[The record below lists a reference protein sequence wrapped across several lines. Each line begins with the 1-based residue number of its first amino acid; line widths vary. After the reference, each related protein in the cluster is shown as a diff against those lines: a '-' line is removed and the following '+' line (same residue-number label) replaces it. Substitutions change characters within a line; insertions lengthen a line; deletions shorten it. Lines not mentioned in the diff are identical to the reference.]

1 MFAKKKIG
9 RKNVCQIFAGQD
21 PDTYA
26 YETKSMRLHGYSTSI
41 RLEAA
46 FWAVLDEIAAR
57 ENMTM
62 PQFVSQLHDEVEAL
76 HGEARNFSSLLRC
89 ACLIYLRNV
98 GQEPDQDAAAA

>member
-1 MFAKKKIG
+1 M
-9 RKNVCQIFAGQD
+9 CEIFAGQD
-21 PDTYA
+21 PGNYG

-57 ENMTM
+57 ENLTV

-76 HGEARNFSSLLRC
+76 HGEAQNFTSLLRC
-89 ACLIYLRNV
+89 ACLIHLRNSSV
-98 GQEPDQDAAAA
+98 AEGRGIAAA